1 MPAPDLSPAA
11 GGIELYIYYR
21 ARSADEAT
29 VLATLTALHDR
40 LRTAHP
46 GLETS
51 LLRRTG
57 PNDDGLHTW
66 MEIYRHPTA
75 PVAEAAIEAAAAA
88 VTAPWR
94 VGDRHV
100 ERFACAW
107 SR

>member
-1 MPAPDLSPAA
+1 MPAPAPSPAA

-21 ARSADEAT
+21 ARPGDEAT
-29 VLATLTALHDR
+29 VLATLTALHDH

-51 LLRRTG
+51 LLRRSE
-57 PNDDGLHTW
+57 PNDGLHTW
-66 MEIYRHPTA
+66 MEIYRHPTS
-75 PVAEAAIEAAAAA
+75 PVDEAAIEAAAAA

-100 ERFACAW
+100 EHFACAW